1 MVSTVVLLSPSDS
14 LYRAAASMAS
24 TASAG
29 AQQAMVQ
36 LVPQIPPLHFH
47 DFSALV
53 VVPHSWDKHQKPAKH
68 YIENFVKLTDHSH
81 ACNDLTSF
89 ESEAHAMTGNG
100 SYLNMQKLAWKNL

>member
-1 MVSTVVLLSPSDS
+1 MVSAVVLLSPSDS

-53 VVPHSWDKHQKPAKH
+53 VVVP
-68 YIENFVKLTDHSH
+68 
-81 ACNDLTSF
+81 
-89 ESEAHAMTGNG
+89 
-100 SYLNMQKLAWKNL
+100 QKLLCLLGFFQ